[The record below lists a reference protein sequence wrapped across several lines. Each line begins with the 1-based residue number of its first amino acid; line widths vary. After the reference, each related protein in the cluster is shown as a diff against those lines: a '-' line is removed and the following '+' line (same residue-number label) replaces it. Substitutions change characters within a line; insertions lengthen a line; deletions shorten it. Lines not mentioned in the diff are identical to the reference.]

1 MRSLSLGL
9 ASQKCGTSSYCFPG
23 SEGEHTYAD
32 GGGSRERRW
41 ARRSH
46 PVRVGV
52 EHAYMLE
59 LQFKKEAAFPKAL
72 EENTGKRKLDLVTI
86 LMIKATRRRHRKR
99 KCSRARD
106 NGWFRNEKYCHTTMR
121 TPELRSMSRIPPKA
135 STTSLRTHT
144 AKG

>member
-1 MRSLSLGL
+1 M
-9 ASQKCGTSSYCFPG
+9 ASQSPALVYCFPG

-59 LQFKKEAAFPKAL
+59 LQFKKEAAFQKRL
-72 EENTGKRKLDLVTI
+72 RNTGKRRSICTI
-86 LMIKATRRRHRKR
+86 L
-99 KCSRARD
+99 
-106 NGWFRNEKYCHTTMR
+106 KYWRWITKM
-121 TPELRSMSRIPPKA
+121 
-135 STTSLRTHT
+135 
-144 AKG
+144 

>member
-1 MRSLSLGL
+1 M
-9 ASQKCGTSSYCFPG
+9 ASQSPALVYCFPG

-72 EENTGKRKLDLVTI
+72 EEHW
-86 LMIKATRRRHRKR
+86 KATFNLYNPEVLEV
-99 KCSRARD
+99 D
-106 NGWFRNEKYCHTTMR
+106 NEDVMNYSLEVLDHYWLKDNDAPRF
-121 TPELRSMSRIPPKA
+121 PF
-135 STTSLRTHT
+135 LRTSS
-144 AKG
+144 KWRSE